1 MQDLRPRK
9 IFDIGLGGSVTR
21 FILSALLGLA
31 FASPS
36 YAELGWTLKKGDNP
50 ALFAFTQPF
59 KSNLNIKIIGFAC
72 EETNGVKAL
81 QLQVYTKGGGQLAPT
96 GVSRGQLKDEPRAQ
110 LLVDD
115 QAFPVTLDFAG
126 DYALVT
132 SEVEGVFP
140 TLSDDIL
147 KAVMFGKTPSL
158 RFDLRKKPLNKLN
171 EFDSEVTVD
180 LAGGASAIAA
190 VRQRCAK

>member
-1 MQDLRPRK
+1 
-9 IFDIGLGGSVTR
+9 VTR
-21 FILSALLGLA
+21 FILTALLGLA

-36 YAELGWTLKKGDNP
+36 YAELGWTLKKGDNA
-50 ALFAFTQPF
+50 ALFAFTQAF

-81 QLQVYTKGGGQLAPT
+81 QLQIYTKGGGQLAPS

-126 DYALVT
+126 DYALLT
-132 SEVEGVFP
+132 NEVEGVFP
-140 TLSDDIL
+140 MLSDDIV
-147 KAVMFGKTPSL
+147 KAVISGKTLSL
-158 RFDLRKKPLNKLN
+158 RFDLRKKPPNKLSA
-171 EFDSEVTVD
+171 FDSEATVD